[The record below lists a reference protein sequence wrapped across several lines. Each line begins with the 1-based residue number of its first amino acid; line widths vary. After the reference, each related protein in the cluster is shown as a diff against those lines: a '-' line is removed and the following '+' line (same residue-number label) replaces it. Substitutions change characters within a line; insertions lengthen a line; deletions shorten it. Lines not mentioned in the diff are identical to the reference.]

1 MVVRTETCAQMDKA
15 LAAGIHLTH
24 IDTHMLTITLTP
36 GMFKIYQEM
45 SRRYH
50 LPILIEKDGVPRP

>member
-1 MVVRTETCAQMDKA
+1 
-15 LAAGIHLTH
+15 
-24 IDTHMLTITLTP
+24 
-36 GMFKIYQEM
+36 MFKIYQEM